1 MTSKTLSKLTL
12 TKLTTHF
19 LAAAVFLLSAT
30 SYATTI
36 IEPTECSGSTID
48 PLSVCSASNF
58 VTSTD
63 LSIFAFTI
71 ETANKYILTLTDT
84 DFPSP
89 LATLSLV
96 LSTSTEAID
105 TLDTAGTLM
114 FFAAPGTYFAQIYSE
129 AALMSSGV
137 YSLQVRVVPL
147 PATAVLFLSGL
158 ALFFTLRRRRPG
170 SDPSRP
176 GPQAFSRIF
185 GRKSST
191 PTGTASG
198 AGCISSTR
206 KHHGNDKETFL
217 SRIFSSLVVPI
228 GRGYSY

>member
-1 MTSKTLSKLTL
+1 MTSKTLNQ
-12 TKLTTHF
+12 LTTQF
-19 LAAAVFLLSAT
+19 LAAAVCLLSGT
-30 SYATTI
+30 SYAATI
-36 IEPTECSGSTID
+36 IEPTQCSGSAID

-58 VTSTD
+58 VTATD

-71 ETANKYILTLTDT
+71 ETDNQYILTLKDT
-84 DFPSP
+84 NFPAP
-89 LATLSLV
+89 LAAISLV
-96 LSTSTEAID
+96 LSTSIETLD
-105 TLDTAGTLM
+105 TLDTTGTLM
-114 FFAAPGTYFAQIYSE
+114 FFAAPGTYFAQIYSQ

-147 PATAVLFLSGL
+147 PAAAVLFLSGL

-176 GPQAFSRIF
+176 GPQMFSRIF